1 MEVALKT
8 LSGEEGLREGGNCCR
23 RQPSCPSSDT
33 PMWSNSTE
41 LSVMTNRCT
50 VRVCVCVSVMHHHV
64 LCVAAD
70 ASTGTAGERGSP
82 SVTPYHETRV
92 SV

>member
-1 MEVALKT
+1 
-8 LSGEEGLREGGNCCR
+8 
-23 RQPSCPSSDT
+23 
-33 PMWSNSTE
+33 
-41 LSVMTNRCT
+41 MTNRCT
-50 VRVCVCVSVMHHHV
+50 VRVCVCVSVMHNHV